1 MLREIIAIWKDH
13 GFMKDVVEKF
23 AEMLGDAEYVFGHA
37 WGSFIGQMVI
47 EEMRQH
53 IYDKDIAI
61 NENEREIRRMLAEH
75 LSINPKQDVSGC
87 LVMMSLIKD
96 AERIGDYSK
105 NIFELAVMFEGETKE
120 MKYMD
125 RLSTIQENIFNNF
138 EPLRRAFL
146 ESDEDL
152 ANEVLKSYPQ
162 IKDECKNMLKDLFS
176 DALSVKEAVSTTI
189 LSRSF
194 KRINS
199 HICNI
204 ASGMVYPMHKID
216 FVRVREGL
224 LD

>member
-1 MLREIIAIWKDH
+1 
-13 GFMKDVVEKF
+13 
-23 AEMLGDAEYVFGHA
+23 
-37 WGSFIGQMVI
+37 
-47 EEMRQH
+47 
-53 IYDKDIAI
+53 
-61 NENEREIRRMLAEH
+61 MLAEH

-96 AERIGDYSK
+96 AERVGDYSK
-105 NIFELAVMFEGETKE
+105 NIFELAMMLEGETKD

-125 RLSTIQENIFNNF
+125 RLAAVQEKILNNF
-138 EPLRRAFL
+138 EPLRRSFL

-152 ANEVLKSYPQ
+152 ANEVLQTYPQ
-162 IKDECKNMLKDLFS
+162 IKDECKNMLNDIFS
-176 DALSVKEAVSTTI
+176 DTLSVREAVSTTI

-224 LD
+224 MD